1 MIAYP
6 DGPEIVYR
14 PGSDAKEKSKI
25 AAKERRRDENIE
37 YENLKQLLPV
47 PEAQKL
53 MLDKSKSV
61 RLTMSFIRMRDMF
74 THREFQYHIA

>member
-25 AAKERRRDENIE
+25 TAKERRRDENIE
-37 YENLKQLLPV
+37 YENLKPV
-47 PEAQKL
+47 TASTRGAEIDAGQIQICSIDNEL
-53 MLDKSKSV
+53 HSNARHVHS
-61 RLTMSFIRMRDMF
+61 S
-74 THREFQYHIA
+74 